1 MGTFVASLAL
11 ALPTDVASVEGEA
24 LLEGTTQETVNQTYQ
39 LGLQSS
45 RTSILQANRNL
56 YDSFVA
62 NGGQLISQRS
72 VINYTVNY
80 NRVLGAYNSVNN
92 TITLYNGSNLS
103 TLSEELIHWSQIQRA
118 GLIGQQIP
126 ASMVPGLESEAA
138 TVLQQWGYVPLQ

>member
-1 MGTFVASLAL
+1 
-11 ALPTDVASVEGEA
+11 
-24 LLEGTTQETVNQTYQ
+24 
-39 LGLQSS
+39 
-45 RTSILQANRNL
+45 
-56 YDSFVA
+56 VA